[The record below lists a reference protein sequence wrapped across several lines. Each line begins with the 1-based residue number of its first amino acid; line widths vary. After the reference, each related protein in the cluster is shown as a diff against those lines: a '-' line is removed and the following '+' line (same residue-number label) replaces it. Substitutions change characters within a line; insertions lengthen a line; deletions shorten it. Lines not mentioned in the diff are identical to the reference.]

1 MKRNKVMSLLN
12 ISTSTVDKW
21 LRKGKL
27 KATRLPSGHWNYD
40 DETVYQLAGYMD
52 HRQTIIYSRV
62 STGKQK
68 NELKQQIMQ
77 LELFCAG
84 KGWVIDNALSE
95 IASGVEVEEQ
105 KALFQ
110 LLNDVQRNKVK
121 RVVITEPHRL
131 SRTHFTFIEA
141 VFNYHG
147 TEIVVI
153 SDIENEATDNEE
165 IFEETLSLLRAFKSP
180 LYNKRRLGFKSVL
193 KKTGAN
199 TKMDSIKQ
207 RRTKR

>member
-1 MKRNKVMSLLN
+1 MSLLN

-21 LRKGKL
+21 LRNGKL
-27 KATRLPSGHWNYD
+27 KATRLPSGHWDYD

-84 KGWVIDNALSE
+84 KGWVIDDSLSE
-95 IASGVEVEEQ
+95 IASGVAVEEQ
-105 KALFQ
+105 KMLFQ
-110 LLNDVQRNKVK
+110 LLKSVQHNKVK

-131 SRTHFTFIEA
+131 SRTHFALIKHI
-141 VFNYHG
+141 FNYHG
-147 TEIVVI
+147 TDIIVI
-153 SDIENEATDNEE
+153 SDVEQETTDNEE
-165 IFEETLSLLRAFKSP
+165 IFEEALSLLREFKSP
-180 LYNKRRLGFKSVL
+180 LYNKRRLGFKKVL
-193 KKTGAN
+193 KNTGAN
-199 TKMDSIKQ
+199 TKIDNTKQ

>member
-1 MKRNKVMSLLN
+1 MSLLN

-27 KATRLPSGHWNYD
+27 KATRLPSGHWDYD

-84 KGWVIDNALSE
+84 KGWVIDDSLSE
-95 IASGVEVEEQ
+95 IASGVAVEEQ
-105 KALFQ
+105 KMLFQ
-110 LLNDVQRNKVK
+110 LLKSVQHNKVK

-131 SRTHFTFIEA
+131 SRTHFALIKHI
-141 VFNYHG
+141 FNYHG
-147 TEIVVI
+147 TDIIVI
-153 SDIENEATDNEE
+153 SDVEQETTDNKE
-165 IFEETLSLLRAFKSP
+165 IFEEALSLLREFKSP
-180 LYNKRRLGFKSVL
+180 LYNKRRLGFKKVL
-193 KKTGAN
+193 KNTGAN
-199 TKMDSIKQ
+199 TKIDNTKQ